1 MKAQTEMNRQR
12 VIGIIRKGEAAD
24 ILLCREG
31 ENKGKD
37 WLVWKVYDRE
47 ITRYLIS
54 CQNRVPWERCI
65 VRGAE
70 LYLYFPYVV
79 KRPLL
84 EFLSSCQNREELCME
99 LLAICMSGR
108 IPSALLLLILESE
121 ALSVRQDGSLYMTY
135 ELELEQLNPKA
146 TETDCVQEC
155 GQWILFLLKQEEEY
169 GQYRWNTKTGTIK
182 QFREKSRW
190 KRRLQLMEKKL
201 DRGWYETFLELY
213 RDFRWK
219 ETGRSGWSLSLPKD
233 NRLFYILFTLG
244 VLLVL
249 LAVIAGACFLLT
261 GEIPLFRMFSGP
273 LEKIGTI
280 WMNEAY
286 MH

>member
-12 VIGIIRKGEAAD
+12 VIGIIRKGDAAD

-31 ENKGKD
+31 EDRGKD
-37 WLVWKVYDRE
+37 WLVWKIYDRE
-47 ITRYLIS
+47 IARYLVS
-54 CQNRVPWERCI
+54 CQNRVPWDRCI
-65 VRGAE
+65 VQGAE

-84 EFLSSCQNREELCME
+84 EFLSSYYNREELCME

-108 IPSALLLLILESE
+108 IPSALLLLILKSE
-121 ALSVRQDGSLYMTY
+121 ALNIRQDGSLYMTY
-135 ELELEQLNPKA
+135 ELELELLNPKT
-146 TETDCVQEC
+146 TEADCVQEC

-169 GQYRWNTKTGTIK
+169 ERHRWKKESGAVT
-182 QFREKSRW
+182 QFREKKRM

-201 DRGWYETFLELY
+201 ERGWYETFLELY

-219 ETGRSGWSLSLPKD
+219 ETGHNGWKPSLPKD

-244 VLLVL
+244 TMLVL
-249 LAVIAGACFLLT
+249 LAAVIGVYFMLT
-261 GEIPLFRMFSGP
+261 GEIPIFRLFNGP